1 MDYLDPCFLIT
12 VFVAIFSILYAYWRK
27 KIDLSAVIASG
38 TVGFIVLFSLG
49 DDWPLIYL
57 ILAFF
62 GVGNFITKYRYSI
75 KRRYRVAEGVRT
87 FRNVFGNGGAAT
99 VFSIFF
105 FITRLPPLLLG
116 LLGAMATA
124 SADTF
129 ATEVGQAHEKNPRLI
144 TTLKRVKV
152 GRSGAIS
159 IYGLTAALI
168 GASIISIIPPFF
180 GKSWAILPIGT
191 LAGFLGCLVDSFIG
205 ATIERKKLDKHVTN
219 FIATTCGGLVAI
231 LLGNQFGIFI

>member
-1 MDYLDPCFLIT
+1 MDYLDPYFLIT
-12 VFVAIFSILYAYWRK
+12 VFVAIFSILYAYLKK
-27 KIDLSAVIASG
+27 KIDLSAVIGSG

-75 KRRYRVAEGVRT
+75 KKRYRVAEGVRT

-99 VFSIFF
+99 VFSILF
-105 FITRLPPLLLG
+105 FITQLPPLLLG

-129 ATEVGQAHEKNPRLI
+129 ATEVGQA
-144 TTLKRVKV
+144 
-152 GRSGAIS
+152 
-159 IYGLTAALI
+159 
-168 GASIISIIPPFF
+168 
-180 GKSWAILPIGT
+180 
-191 LAGFLGCLVDSFIG
+191 
-205 ATIERKKLDKHVTN
+205 
-219 FIATTCGGLVAI
+219 
-231 LLGNQFGIFI
+231 